1 MFANYAFGIEE
12 EFFLSSGETRRPM
25 PRMPRAFHAA
35 LETALAG
42 SLRREML
49 QSQIEIATPP
59 MFDMGAALEELA
71 RCRLRLS
78 NAAAEHGLI
87 AMASGTH
94 PLARWDMQ
102 RPSPKRRYQELME
115 TLQML
120 GSRNIVCG
128 MHVHVS
134 TPDPSMRIDLMR
146 RIIPFLPVFLA
157 LSTSSPY
164 WQGRRTGLMGYR
176 LAAYD
181 ELPRTGLP
189 ELFADEK
196 DYRRYVDTLVSSG
209 AIPDETYIW
218 WAVRPSAK
226 HPTLELRIADSCT
239 SVRDAIAIA
248 ALYRCLVRHLVENPA
263 LNRDIGAVER
273 AIALENKW
281 IAQRYGIR
289 GALIDPGSQSVRPV
303 PELVE
308 ELIDML
314 DADAGA
320 LDCRRELHAVRDI
333 LVHGTSA
340 CQQIAREDE
349 ALRRGLSPAE
359 ALHAV
364 VDWLSAATTDQA
376 VAGSVRTLH

>member
-25 PRMPRAFHAA
+25 PRMPKAFHNA
-35 LETALAG
+35 LESALAG

-59 MFDMGAALEELA
+59 MFDMGAAFDELA
-71 RCRLRLS
+71 RCRLRLAA
-78 NAAAEHGLI
+78 AAAEHGLI

-94 PLARWDMQ
+94 PLARWDVQ
-102 RPSPKRRYQELME
+102 RASPKRRYQQLME
-115 TLQML
+115 ELQML

-134 TPDPSMRIDLMR
+134 TPDPAMRIDLMR

-189 ELFADEK
+189 ELFADETE
-196 DYRRYVDTLVSSG
+196 YRRYVDSLVSSG

-218 WAVRPSAK
+218 WAVRPSAR

-239 SVRDAIAIA
+239 LVRDAVAIA

-263 LNRDIGAVER
+263 LNRDISAVER

-281 IAQRYGIR
+281 IAQRHGIR
-289 GALIDPGSQSVRPV
+289 GALIDPGSRSVRPV

-314 DADAGA
+314 DADATA

-340 CQQIAREDE
+340 CQQIAREEE
-349 ALRRGLSPAE
+349 ALRSGLSPTE
-359 ALHAV
+359 ALHSV
-364 VDWLSAATTDQA
+364 VDWLSAATADPGLA
-376 VAGSVRTLH
+376 RFERTLH